1 MSNEALISG
10 HELDAAEATESSAA
24 VDPWQCVS
32 PIDLEA
38 AARSFASARSI
49 CIDGFLGEGFAREI
63 AASYPSYEDAH
74 PQGRSF
80 SAVNESLKVQIC
92 DKALFPAPVARLDA
106 ALASPAFVDAVSTIS
121 GIPKLL
127 ADEELLGGGMHLM
140 NVGGR
145 LDVHVDFNYVEAHA
159 LHRRL
164 NILVFLNEQWE
175 ADWGGL
181 LELWDPDVSKCI
193 ASFEPKLNRCVLF
206 ETSEISYHGVTPLTG
221 PAGTVRRSFAGYYY
235 TREAPASWTG
245 KKHPTLFRA
254 RPSERFR
261 GLALMPLERVA
272 RSLRRRFRAMRRRT
286 RE

>member
-1 MSNEALISG
+1 MSNEALMSG
-10 HELDAAEATESSAA
+10 HELDAATESSPA

-49 CIDGFLGEGFAREI
+49 CIDGFLDEGFAREI
-63 AASYPSYEDAH
+63 ATSCPSYEAAH

-80 SAVNESLKVQIC
+80 SA
-92 DKALFPAPVARLDA
+92 FR
-106 ALASPAFVDAVSTIS
+106 
-121 GIPKLL
+121 
-127 ADEELLGGGMHLM
+127 
-140 NVGGR
+140 
-145 LDVHVDFNYVEAHA
+145 
-159 LHRRL
+159 
-164 NILVFLNEQWE
+164 
-175 ADWGGL
+175 
-181 LELWDPDVSKCI
+181 
-193 ASFEPKLNRCVLF
+193 PKLNRCVLF

-221 PAGTVRRSFAGYYY
+221 PAGTVRRSLAGYYY
-235 TREAPASWTG
+235 TREAPASWAG

-272 RSLRRRFRAMRRRT
+272 RSLRRRFRAMRRRS